1 MMNFRYLLIGFSVWA
16 LLFPSQMEAQNKKD
30 VPVQNCER
38 TILGEG
44 EKPQL
49 QIPRAQYK
57 KKAEFLGI
65 PAIDTIDTQS
75 PDVKIIVYAYNSWN
89 FYRDPSRVMAKEMFQ
104 TNWNNLY
111 PDPYHVP
118 KDSLP
123 DKIKIWVVDTL
134 AEFKCPNQVK
144 VYSPFGYRHRRRHN
158 GVDLP
163 LKTGTPVYAAFEGKV
178 RMSRYYKG
186 FGNLV
191 ILRHPNGLETFY
203 AHLSKRNVEVDQWV
217 EAGQVIGLGGS
228 TGRSTG
234 PHLHFETRFQGY
246 AFDPQWLIDFEKGEL
261 RTNLFIL
268 RKKYLDA
275 SSKYVPDSDLIEDE
289 INEGDA
295 RDYAIAKEKHI
306 ADSIAAAKA
315 AAEARAARY
324 HRIKSGDTLLAIA
337 INNGTTVKKICSLN
351 PGLTP
356 KTTLR
361 IGRKIRVK

>member
-1 MMNFRYLLIGFSVWA
+1 MGISAVCLLSGQAMTAQNRSKRKKSE
-16 LLFPSQMEAQNKKD
+16 SQM
-30 VPVQNCER
+30 CER
-38 TILGEG
+38 PVLGKG

-49 QIPRAQYK
+49 KIPRVQYK
-57 KKAEFLGI
+57 SKADFLGVA
-65 PAIDTIDTQS
+65 AIDTIDTQS
-75 PDVKIIVYAYNSWN
+75 PDVKIIVYANNTWN
-89 FYRDPSRVMAKEMFQ
+89 FYRDPNQVMARELFCK
-104 TNWNNLY
+104 NWNNLY

-123 DKIKIWVVDTL
+123 DKIKICVVDTL
-134 AEFKCPNQVK
+134 GGFKCPNQVK

-163 LKTGTPVYAAFEGKV
+163 LKMGTPVYAAFEGKV

-186 FGNLV
+186 YGNLL
-191 ILRHPNGLETFY
+191 IIRHPNGLETFY
-203 AHLSKRNVEVDQWV
+203 AHLSKRLVDVDEWV

-261 RTNLFIL
+261 RSNLFVL
-268 RKKYLDA
+268 RKRYLDA

-306 ADSIAAAKA
+306 ADSIAAEKA
-315 AAEARAARY
+315 AKEAAAARY
-324 HRIKSGDTLLAIA
+324 YKIRSGDTLSGIA
-337 INNGTTVKKICSLN
+337 LKNGTTVRKICSLN
-351 PGLTP
+351 KGLTA
-356 KTTLR
+356 KTTLKV
-361 IGRKIRVK
+361 GRRIRVK